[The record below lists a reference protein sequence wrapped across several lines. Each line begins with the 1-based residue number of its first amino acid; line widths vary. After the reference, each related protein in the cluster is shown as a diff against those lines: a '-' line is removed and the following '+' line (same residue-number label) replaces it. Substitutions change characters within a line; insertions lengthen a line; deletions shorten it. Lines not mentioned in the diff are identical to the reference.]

1 MFKYEDILEF
11 LTRIIKNS
19 NANNIEA
26 SKESI
31 EKFKEYLMLT
41 TMCDENTLN
50 AITNVASCFEELV
63 NIYEKTGICDL
74 TPLFNPKEKKGKKQ
88 RNNVEIEQFEEEQAS
103 VHVKKRTFDKPY
115 QEKHYDR
122 YIPTSSDYTSTC
134 GSSPSGNSYGSS
146 CGSGSSYGS
155 RC

>member
-1 MFKYEDILEF
+1 MFKNEDILEF

-19 NANNIEA
+19 NDNNSET

-41 TMCDENTLN
+41 TMCDEDTLN

-74 TPLFNPKEKKGKKQ
+74 TPIFNQKEKREKETK
-88 RNNVEIEQFEEEQAS
+88 NNVENEGIEEKQ
-103 VHVKKRTFDKPY
+103 VPVLVRKRTFDKPY

-122 YIPTSSDYTSTC
+122 YIPTDSIYTS
-134 GSSPSGNSYGSS
+134 GSCSS
-146 CGSGSSYGS
+146 SSTS
-155 RC
+155 C

>member
-1 MFKYEDILEF
+1 MFKNEDILEF

-19 NANNIEA
+19 NAKNIEA

-41 TMCDENTLN
+41 TMCDENALN
-50 AITNVASCFEELV
+50 SITNVVGCFEELV

-74 TPLFNPKEKKGKKQ
+74 TAIFNSKEKRGKKQ
-88 RNNVEIEQFEEEQAS
+88 KHNVANERVDEEQATAL
-103 VHVKKRTFDKPY
+103 VKKRTFDRPY

-122 YIPTSSDYTSTC
+122 YIPTSGNYTSGC
-134 GSSPSGNSYGSS
+134 ASRSSYGSS
-146 CGSGSSYGS
+146 CGSGGSYGS
-155 RC
+155 SC

>member
-1 MFKYEDILEF
+1 MFKNEDILEF

-19 NANNIEA
+19 NADNIEA

-41 TMCDENTLN
+41 TMCDESTLN
-50 AITNVASCFEELV
+50 SITNVASCFEELV

-74 TPLFNPKEKKGKKQ
+74 TPIFNPKEKKGKKQ
-88 RNNVEIEQFEEEQAS
+88 KNNVEVESVEEEQAP
-103 VHVKKRTFDKPY
+103 VLVKKRTFDKPY

-122 YIPTSSDYTSTC
+122 YIPTSSNYTSGC
-134 GSSPSGNSYGSS
+134 GSSSSKSSYGSS
-146 CGSGSSYGS
+146 CGSGGSYGS
-155 RC
+155 SC

>member
-1 MFKYEDILEF
+1 MFKKEDILEF

-19 NANNIEA
+19 NGNNIKT

-50 AITNVASCFEELV
+50 AITNVTNCFEELV
-63 NIYEKTGICDL
+63 NIYIKTGICDL
-74 TPLFNPKEKKGKKQ
+74 TPIFNPKEK
-88 RNNVEIEQFEEEQAS
+88 NAEITPEETS
-103 VHVKKRTFDKPY
+103 VLVKKRAFDKPY

-122 YIPTSSDYTSTC
+122 YIPTNRNYTSTC
-134 GSSPSGNSYGSS
+134 QSSSSRNSYGSS
-146 CGSGSSYGS
+146 CGSGGSYGS